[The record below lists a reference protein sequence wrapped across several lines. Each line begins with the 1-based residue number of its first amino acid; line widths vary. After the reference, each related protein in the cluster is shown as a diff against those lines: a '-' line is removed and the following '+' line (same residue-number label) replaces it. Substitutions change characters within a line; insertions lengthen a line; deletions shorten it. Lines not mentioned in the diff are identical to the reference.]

1 MKKIILILFTIFLV
15 IGCTDQPVIGDK
27 YVVTEVSRRGDYGLK
42 YYVRMD
48 CCTRRYQGST
58 LVGNYHKFY
67 TNKLYTVGDT
77 IKIR

>member
-48 CCTRRYQGST
+48 CCNKYQSM
-58 LVGNYHKFY
+58 NCHKFY

-77 IKIR
+77 IKIK

>member
-15 IGCTDQPVIGDK
+15 IGCTCKPVIGDK
-27 YVVTEVSRRGDYGLK
+27 YVVTEVSRHGCYGLK

-48 CCTRRYQGST
+48 CCNKYQGT
-58 LVGNYHKFY
+58 NYHKFY